1 MILSD
6 RDIKKLIKSGEIGI
20 ESEDGKDP
28 TENVHCASLD
38 FRLGKYFKIYDHA
51 KYAILD
57 PSKPETLQGAT
68 KLITIDDP
76 NMPFIVQ
83 PGEFVLGV
91 TMEKIRVPDYLV
103 ARCEGRSSIGR
114 LGIIIHSTAGFVDP
128 GFEGTITLEITNIN
142 RMPVALYPGM
152 RIGQFAFERMT
163 SEADIPYYKKASS
176 KYQNQSLVEESR
188 IHLDPEFKKKTLN
201 KWIAPRAKGR
211 VVVKGTDKG
220 PMIISTP
227 KVTKSKVKYSS
238 KNI

>member
-6 RDIKKLIKSGEIGI
+6 RDIKDLIKRGEIGI
-20 ESEDGKDP
+20 CSEDGKDP
-28 TENVHCASLD
+28 IENVHCASLD

-68 KLITIDDP
+68 KLITIEEP
-76 NMPFIVQ
+76 NAPFIVQ

-114 LGIIIHSTAGFVDP
+114 LGIIIHSTAGYIDP

-163 SEADIPYYKKASS
+163 SPAETPYYMKASS
-176 KYQNQSLVEESR
+176 KYQGQALVEESR
-188 IHLDPEFKKKTLN
+188 IYLDPEFQKKLLENRDAKTLKDVKYPN
-201 KWIAPRAKGR
+201 K
-211 VVVKGTDKG
+211 
-220 PMIISTP
+220 
-227 KVTKSKVKYSS
+227 KVKHGV
-238 KNI
+238 

>member
-6 RDIKKLIKSGEIGI
+6 RDIKALIKEGKIGM

-28 TENVHCASLD
+28 CENANCASLD
-38 FRLGKYFKIYDHA
+38 FRLGKFFKIYDHA

-57 PSKPETLQGAT
+57 PLRPETMEGAT
-68 KLITIDDP
+68 KLITIDEP
-76 NMPFIVQ
+76 NTPFIVQ

-91 TMEKIRVPDYLV
+91 TMEKIRVPNNLV

-114 LGIIIHSTAGFVDP
+114 LGIIIHSTAGYIDP

-152 RIGQFAFERMT
+152 RIGQFAFETLT
-163 SEADIPYYKKASS
+163 SEAETPYYKKNTS

-188 IHLDPEFKKKTLN
+188 IHLDPEFQKRRDAAAGQN
-201 KWIAPRAKGR
+201 
-211 VVVKGTDKG
+211 
-220 PMIISTP
+220 
-227 KVTKSKVKYSS
+227 
-238 KNI
+238 

>member
-6 RDIKKLIKSGEIGI
+6 KDIKDLINKGEIQI
-20 ESEDGKDP
+20 SSEDGKNP
-28 TENVHCASLD
+28 IENVHCASLD
-38 FRLGKYFKIYDHA
+38 FRLGKHFKIYDHA

-57 PSKPETLQGAT
+57 PSKPETLQNAT
-68 KLITIDDP
+68 KLITIEDDS
-76 NMPFIVQ
+76 PFIVQ

-91 TMEKIRVPDYLV
+91 TMEKIKVPDYLV

-152 RIGQFAFERMT
+152 RIGQFAFEKMT
-163 SEADIPYYKKASS
+163 SVADIPYYRKHSS

-188 IHLDPEFKKKTLN
+188 IHLDPEFQKRS
-201 KWIAPRAKGR
+201 AAK
-211 VVVKGTDKG
+211 
-220 PMIISTP
+220 
-227 KVTKSKVKYSS
+227 
-238 KNI
+238 